1 MWYLRKLSSLKCK
14 QKLRD
19 FPEDKNSNRTKVLI
33 CKSHK
38 KLLKMIKEKIRKWN
52 NLNPICHLSKSSLW
66 FWIRKCHYQY
76 HESQKWW
83 SDSNEIRTH
92 NHLVCKQTP
101 NHLAKLAQ
109 WLSRVVSA
117 YLYSAFD
124 CMLLSCHVQIKCTV
138 QISTHNT
145 AQSLAKWLNV
155 CLPTKLLWVRI
166 WWYSDMAPTSSK
178 ELLDIQANYIV

>member
-1 MWYLRKLSSLKCK
+1 MVSLKTK
-14 QKLRD
+14 ILTERKFL
-19 FPEDKNSNRTKVLI
+19 FANLTKNCLKWL
-33 CKSHK
+33 K
-38 KLLKMIKEKIRKWN
+38 KRFANGIIW
-52 NLNPICHLSKSSLW
+52 
-66 FWIRKCHYQY
+66 KCHYQY

-83 SDSNEIRTH
+83 SDSNEILTH

-101 NHLAKLAQ
+101 NHSAKLAK
-109 WLSRVVSA
+109 WLSCVVSA

-145 AQSLAKWLNV
+145 AQSLGKWLSV
-155 CLPTKLLWVRI
+155 CLPTRWLWVRI